1 MMKNPLLTLK
11 LGANIVWRCALV
23 TFVIAYLAGLFLPS
37 LKMITQSSMSEV
49 SFTLLTPIMLY
60 VISALLWFVL
70 SRLKYPIWKTA
81 FLSVPINWSAI
92 YAQYAIV
99 FLALAALNYVV
110 AINFSAQVWKSWQ
123 LYGPMAVIVVFPFYI
138 ASGLVKSFIAAGNGT
153 PTEEPLH
160 QD

>member
-37 LKMITQSSMSEV
+37 LKRITQSSMSEV

-92 YAQYAIV
+92 
-99 FLALAALNYVV
+99 
-110 AINFSAQVWKSWQ
+110 
-123 LYGPMAVIVVFPFYI
+123 
-138 ASGLVKSFIAAGNGT
+138 
-153 PTEEPLH
+153 
-160 QD
+160 